1 MTAFSNKEAVF
12 ELKGKMEGII
22 KNECE
27 FGFWFSDILT
37 LTVFLLFPGVF

>member
-1 MTAFSNKEAVF
+1 MTVFSTKGAVF
-12 ELKGKMEGII
+12 ELKGMIEGII